1 MSFSFGPQIHSH
13 NLILEFSTVIFLY
26 TKYIETEALKRP
38 LQYNRMICP
47 YYHCKFESKY
57 MSAHCLFG
65 LIHPVV
71 VSRYCISINDQISMF
86 NMVIGKLPKL
96 PKRWTR
102 AHALCSAVGSA
113 AAGTRAIRVPIS
125 NANFCFSKTE
135 LPRYDRSY
143 SWQDF
148 DRSRT
153 SRVGNIALCNLPS
166 GYYLPGRLSINY
178 PKGKFV
184 ISYRAQQIWK

>member
-1 MSFSFGPQIHSH
+1 MIHRYYDSKVEW
-13 NLILEFSTVIFLY
+13 NTFPLIAY
-26 TKYIETEALKRP
+26 
-38 LQYNRMICP
+38 
-47 YYHCKFESKY
+47 
-57 MSAHCLFG
+57 SAPA
-65 LIHPVV
+65 HPVV
-71 VSRYCISINDQISMF
+71 VNYYCISINDQISIF
-86 NMVIGKLPKL
+86 NTVNGELSKL

-102 AHALCSAVGSA
+102 AHALRTAVGSA
-113 AAGTRAIRVPIS
+113 AAGARAIRVPIS
-125 NANFCFSKTE
+125 NANLVFSKTE

-166 GYYLPGRLSINY
+166 RYYLPGRLPINCS
-178 PKGKFV
+178 KGKLV